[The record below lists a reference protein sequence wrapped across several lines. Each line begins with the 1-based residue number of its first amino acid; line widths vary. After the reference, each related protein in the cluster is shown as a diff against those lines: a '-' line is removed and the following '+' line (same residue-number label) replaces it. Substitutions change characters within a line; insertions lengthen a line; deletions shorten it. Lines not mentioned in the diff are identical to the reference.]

1 MITIRIKDDFSA
13 TPGHRCPED
22 GPFSGEEFLEKVLRP
37 RYVEAVA
44 QKEKIFVDLDGTS
57 GYGTSF
63 LEASFGGLAREF
75 EIKDVLDKFDFQSA
89 AEPYLPDEITGY
101 IREARDEKKR

>member
-1 MITIRIKDDFSA
+1 MTTIRIKDDFSA
-13 TPGHRCPED
+13 TPGHRSPED
-22 GPFSGEEFLEKVLRP
+22 GPSSGEEFLEKVLRP

-44 QKEKIFVDLDGTS
+44 RNEKVLVDLDGTS

-75 EIKDVLDKFDFQSA
+75 EINDVLQRFDFQSA
-89 AEPYLPDEITGY
+89 AEPYLPDEIKGY
-101 IREARDEKKR
+101 IREARDEKQR